1 MPGDEAA
8 DMRFPW
14 TPILLCGVV
23 ADVNFWYF
31 ASTGENHADYAGIA
45 LFLGLAGYF
54 VWRTIVRRSPGQ
66 VIPAIGSLAAAAMM
80 LARETGRF
88 DLGYIPPYAVLIL
101 FLLVAGVVMRV
112 SRSAPS
118 ASQG

>member
-8 DMRFPW
+8 DMSFPW
-14 TPILLCGVV
+14 TPILLCAVI

-54 VWRTIVRRSPGQ
+54 VWRAIARRSPGQ
-66 VIPAIGSLAAAAMM
+66 LIPAIGSLAAAAMM
-80 LARETGRF
+80 LARETSTF
-88 DLGYIPPYAVLIL
+88 DLGYIPPYAVLLL
-101 FLLVAGVVMRV
+101 FLLVGGVVTRG

-118 ASQG
+118 ASRG